1 MSRTRKIILYGAGNN
16 GRYVLFRMP
25 SDSCVVAVCDSDPKK
40 HDTYFCG
47 YRVLDPDSIQAIEF
61 DCVVVATVQFAAV
74 ANRLKDLGVTSDR
87 IENGLSTGLGPDSA
101 CDSSGT
107 VNSRRVVL
115 YGAGQGGKY
124 VLSHISTATEVVAVV
139 DGDLTKHGTCFC
151 GHRVFSPEQI
161 GQLVYDAVVVATVHF
176 EAVQARLLSLGVA
189 LDRIEKGI
197 TEPKSGVHEG
207 VPIQAWSYSPK
218 VSIIMPVFNREN
230 TLNRAILSVLRQSYE
245 NWELLVIDDGSTD
258 QTVQVA
264 ESLAIREP
272 RIRLL
277 LGPHHGVSAT
287 RNSGLAVSMG
297 ELIAYLDSDNRWHPE
312 YLRYMVTRFADANK
326 DCGYSGMNLI
336 DEEKGEFRTWVP
348 EYDRAQ
354 LEQMNFIDLNVFMHR
369 RHLYA
374 KYGGFDTGM
383 TRLVDWDLILRY
395 TRRHVPFVV
404 RAVLADYFVSGRS
417 NRISDNESFDLNYER
432 LSARHRLNS
441 ESKGES

>member
-1 MSRTRKIILYGAGNN
+1 MNTFRKILLFGAGNS
-16 GRYVLFRMP
+16 GRIVLCRLP

-40 HDTYFCG
+40 H
-47 YRVLDPDSIQAIEF
+47 
-61 DCVVVATVQFAAV
+61 
-74 ANRLKDLGVTSDR
+74 
-87 IENGLSTGLGPDSA
+87 
-101 CDSSGT
+101 
-107 VNSRRVVL
+107 
-115 YGAGQGGKY
+115 
-124 VLSHISTATEVVAVV
+124 
-139 DGDLTKHGTCFC
+139 GTCFC
-151 GHRVFSPEQI
+151 GHRVLSPEQI
-161 GQLVYDAVVVATVHF
+161 AQADYDAVVVATVHF

-207 VPIQAWSYSPK
+207 VPLQAWTYRPK
-218 VSIIMPVFNREN
+218 VSIVMPVYNRESI
-230 TLNRAILSVLRQSYE
+230 LNCAILSVLRQSYE
-245 NWELLVIDDGSTD
+245 NWELLVVDDGSID
-258 QTVQVA
+258 RTVQVA
-264 ESLAIREP
+264 ESMSIREP

-277 LGPHHGVSAT
+277 RYSHHGVSVT
-287 RNSGLAVSMG
+287 RNSGLAVSSG

-374 KYGGFDTGM
+374 QYGGFDTGM

-395 TRRHVPFVV
+395 TRSHVPFVV